1 MRTNLKRVMAV
12 LLALVMI
19 LGMIPVTA
27 FADEAKDT
35 VILYTNDV
43 HTYINK
49 SLSYDN
55 IAAMKQELAKDNDVL
70 LFDAGDEIQGTA
82 YGSMDKGKTIIELMN
97 ASGYDLATLGN
108 HEFDY
113 GMDGCENAVSWAKF
127 PYVSC
132 NFYHEKNGV
141 KGENVLDSYKIFDT
155 EEYRIAVIG
164 ITTPESFTKS
174 TPAYFQDKDG
184 NYIYGIAGGEDG
196 KALYQAVQ
204 DVINDVV
211 LEEAPD
217 FIIALGHL
225 GVDPNSSPWTSEELI
240 ANTVGLDAFI
250 DGHSHSTIPGQIVK
264 DQKGNDV
271 VLTSTG
277 SYFDAIGKMTIH
289 NGKITTEL
297 VTEYAGSDAKVAEM
311 VDAWMS
317 KVDSEL
323 GTVIGH
329 ANVTFDNYDTNG
341 NRLVRSAET
350 NTGNFAA
357 DALYYLFDNMDLK
370 PDVAFMNGGGVRN
383 KAITGDLSYKSCKD
397 IHTFGNVACLQEVT
411 GQQILDALE
420 WGARDVGKGECG
432 GFLQVSGL
440 TYDVY
445 MNVPNTVQK
454 DEKGVWTGGPTGE
467 YRVRNVRIYDR
478 EADSYLPLDLNK
490 TYRLAGY
497 NYTLRDLG
505 DGFAMFD
512 GAVNVVDYVMQDYMV
527 LANYIQA
534 FDVDEDTGLP
544 TIRGGNCGPYN
555 VDYINVTGEGRIVA
569 LPYVDTNPGAYYE
582 DAISDLY
589 WWGIMTGTSENTFSP
604 GKEINRAELIT
615 ALYRSMGEPDVSDV
629 PMPAFTDVQDGQYY
643 SDALRFA
650 VVTGIVNGYPD
661 GTFKPGQ
668 SITREEMATMI
679 YRMADYLLKA
689 VTGLEDIELVARNED
704 AKNAVDWA
712 IVSPYAQN
720 ALVWCV
726 SYGVIKGITLDCLTL
741 APGANANRAE
751 AAQIIYNLGD
761 ALADALNDAL
771 EAGGYIET
779 NGLQELPLLQMAG

>member
-1 MRTNLKRVMAV
+1 MRTNLKRVMSV

-19 LGMIPVTA
+19 LGIIPATA
-27 FADEAKDT
+27 FAAETKDT

-55 IAAMKQELAKDNDVL
+55 IAAMKQELAAENDVL

-113 GMDGCENAVSWAKF
+113 GMDGCENAVKWAKF

-141 KGENVLDSYKIFDT
+141 KGNNVLDSYKIFDT

-196 KALYQAVQ
+196 KDLYKAVQ

-225 GVDPNSSPWTSEELI
+225 GVDPNSAPWTSEDVI

-250 DGHSHSTIPGQIVK
+250 DGHSHTTIPGRIVK
-264 DQKGNDV
+264 DMKGNDV

-289 NGKITTEL
+289 DGEITTEL
-297 VTEYAGSDAKVAEM
+297 VTEYTGSDETVAKM
-311 VDAWMS
+311 VDDWMG
-317 KVDSEL
+317 KVDNEL
-323 GTVIGH
+323 GAVIGH
-329 ANVTFDNYDTNG
+329 ANVTFDNYDEDG

-350 NTGNFAA
+350 NTGDFAA
-357 DALYYLFDNMDLK
+357 DALYYLFDNMDLE
-370 PDVAFMNGGGVRN
+370 PDVAIMNGGGVRN

-467 YRVRNVRIYDR
+467 YRVRNVRVYDR
-478 EADSYLPLDLNK
+478 ETDSYLPLDLNK

-512 GAVNVVDYVMQDYMV
+512 GAVNVLDYVMQDYLV
-527 LANYIQA
+527 LANYIKA
-534 FDVDEDTGLP
+534 FDVDDETGLP
-544 TIRGGNCGPYN
+544 TIEPWYCGPYG
-555 VDYINVTGEGRIVA
+555 VSYSDVKGSGRIVA
-569 LPYVDTNPGAYYE
+569 MPYTDTKPGAYYE
-582 DAISDLY
+582 NAISAMY
-589 WWGIMTGTSENTFSP
+589 FWGIMTGTSETTFSP
-604 GKEINRAELIT
+604 NKALTRAEWIT
-615 ALYRSMGEPDVSDV
+615 ILYREFGEPDVSELE
-629 PMPAFTDVQDGQYY
+629 MPAFTDVNESRYY
-643 SDALRFA
+643 ADALKY
-650 VVTGIVNGYPD
+650 VVNAGIVNGYPD
-661 GTFKPGQ
+661 GTFRPNQ
-668 SITREEMATMI
+668 PITRQEIAVMS
-679 YRMADYLLKA
+679 YRFAQRVVSNIMGKEIDL
-689 VTGLEDIELVARNED
+689 TPRNED
-704 AKNAVDWA
+704 AKSATDWNR
-712 IVSPYAQN
+712 VSKYAQE
-720 ALVWCV
+720 AMLWCV
-726 SYGVIKGITLDCLTL
+726 SYGVINGTSSTALSLS
-741 APGANANRAE
+741 PRANATRAQ
-751 AAQIIYNLGD
+751 AAQLMLNVLNALVEVLGD
-761 ALADALNDAL
+761 LPVE
-771 EAGGYIET
+771 EA
-779 NGLQELPLLQMAG
+779 QKLPLLQMAG

>member
-1 MRTNLKRVMAV
+1 MRTNLKRIMSV

-19 LGMIPVTA
+19 LGIIPATA
-27 FADEAKDT
+27 FAAETKDT

-49 SLSYDN
+49 SLSYNN
-55 IAAMKQELAKDNDVL
+55 IAAMKQELAAENDVL

-113 GMDGCENAVSWAKF
+113 GMDGCENAVKWAKF

-196 KALYQAVQ
+196 KDLYKAVQ

-225 GVDPNSSPWTSEELI
+225 GVDPNSAPWTSEDVI

-289 NGKITTEL
+289 NGEITTEV
-297 VTEYAGSDAKVAEM
+297 VTEYAGSDETVAKM
-311 VDAWMS
+311 VNDWMG
-317 KVDSEL
+317 KVDTEL
-323 GTVIGH
+323 GAVIGR
-329 ANVTFDNYDTNG
+329 ANVTFDNYDEDG

-350 NTGNFAA
+350 NTGDFAA
-357 DALYYLFDNMDLK
+357 DALYYLFDNMDLQ
-370 PDVAFMNGGGVRN
+370 PDVAIMNGGGVRN

-467 YRVRNVRIYDR
+467 YRVRNVRVYDR
-478 EADSYLPLDLNK
+478 ETDSYLPLELNK

-512 GAVNVVDYVMQDYMV
+512 GAVNVVDYVMQDYLV
-527 LANYIQA
+527 LANYIKA
-534 FDVDEDTGLP
+534 FDVDEETGLP
-544 TIRGGNCGPYN
+544 TIKPWPCGPYG
-555 VDYINVTGEGRIVA
+555 VDYSDVYGSGRIVA
-569 LPYVDTNPGAYYE
+569 LPYTDTKPGAYYE
-582 DAISDLY
+582 QAISEMYL
-589 WWGIMTGTSENTFSP
+589 WGIMTGTTETTFSP
-604 GKEINRAELIT
+604 NKALSRAEWIT
-615 ALYRSMGEPDVSDV
+615 MLYRSLGEPNVSELE
-629 PMPAFTDVQDGQYY
+629 MPAFSDVNESRYY
-643 SDALRFA
+643 ADALKYA
-650 VVTGIVNGYPD
+650 VNAGIVNGYPD
-661 GTFKPGQ
+661 GTFRPNQ
-668 SITREEMATMI
+668 SITRQEIAVMS
-679 YRMADYLLKA
+679 YRFMQM
-689 VTGLEDIELVARNED
+689 LVSIIAGKEVNLTPRNEN
-704 AKNAVDWA
+704 AKNATDWNR
-712 IVSPYAQN
+712 VSKYAQE
-720 ALVWCV
+720 AMLWCV
-726 SYGVIKGITLDCLTL
+726 SYGVINGTSSTGLSLS
-741 APGANANRAE
+741 PRANATRAQ
-751 AAQIIYNLGD
+751 AAQLMMNISD
-761 ALADALNDAL
+761 ALAEVFNDL
-771 EAGGYIET
+771 PVET
-779 NGLQELPLLQMAG
+779 QEMPLLQMAG

>member
-1 MRTNLKRVMAV
+1 MRTNLKRIMSV

-19 LGMIPVTA
+19 LGIIPATA
-27 FADEAKDT
+27 FAAETKDT

-49 SLSYDN
+49 SLSYNN
-55 IAAMKQELAKDNDVL
+55 IAAMKQELAAENDVL

-113 GMDGCENAVSWAKF
+113 GMDGCENAVKWAKF

-196 KALYQAVQ
+196 KDLYKAVQ

-225 GVDPNSSPWTSEELI
+225 GVDPNSAPWTSEDVI

-289 NGKITTEL
+289 DGEITTEL
-297 VTEYAGSDAKVAEM
+297 VTEYAGSDETVAKMVNDWM
-311 VDAWMS
+311 GKVDA
-317 KVDSEL
+317 EL
-323 GTVIGH
+323 GAVIGH
-329 ANVTFDNYDTNG
+329 ANVTFDNYDEDG

-350 NTGNFAA
+350 NTGDFAA
-357 DALYYLFDNMDLK
+357 DALYYLFDNMDLQ
-370 PDVAFMNGGGVRN
+370 PDVAIMNGGGVRN

-467 YRVRNVRIYDR
+467 YRVRNVRVYDR
-478 EADSYLPLDLNK
+478 ETDSYLPLELNK

-512 GAVNVVDYVMQDYMV
+512 GAVNVVDYVMQDYLV
-527 LANYIQA
+527 LANYIKA
-534 FDVDEDTGLP
+534 FDVDDETGLP
-544 TIRGGNCGPYN
+544 TIEPWPCGPYG
-555 VDYINVTGEGRIVA
+555 VDYSNVYGSGRIVA
-569 LPYVDTNPGAYYE
+569 LPYTDTKPGAYYE
-582 DAISDLY
+582 QAISEMYL
-589 WWGIMTGTSENTFSP
+589 WGIMTGTTETTFSP
-604 GKEINRAELIT
+604 NKALSRAEWIT
-615 ALYRSMGEPDVSDV
+615 MLYRSLGEPNVSELE
-629 PMPAFTDVQDGQYY
+629 MPAFSDVNESRYY
-643 SDALRFA
+643 ADALKYA
-650 VVTGIVNGYPD
+650 VNAGIVNGYPD
-661 GTFKPGQ
+661 GTFRPNQ
-668 SITREEMATMI
+668 SITRQEIAVMS
-679 YRMADYLLKA
+679 YRFMQMLASIIVGKEVDL
-689 VTGLEDIELVARNED
+689 TPRNEN
-704 AKNAVDWA
+704 AKNATDWNR
-712 IVSPYAQN
+712 VSKYAQE
-720 ALVWCV
+720 AMLWCV
-726 SYGVIKGITLDCLTL
+726 SYGVINGTSSTGLSLS
-741 APGANANRAE
+741 PRANATRAQ
-751 AAQIIYNLGD
+751 AAQLMMNISD
-761 ALADALNDAL
+761 ALVEVLNDL
-771 EAGGYIET
+771 PVEA
-779 NGLQELPLLQMAG
+779 QEMPLLQMAG